1 MKSSLIIVGLFV
13 VGLLLGANLD
23 CMEVVATSDV
33 SRYILYFMMLV
44 VGIGI
49 GCDKD
54 SLSALRSQGRTV
66 LLIPLATVVGTLLG
80 ALCIYPLVAQMALSD
95 VMAVS
100 SGFAYYSLSSI
111 LLTECRGVEIGTIA
125 LVANILR
132 ELITVLLAPFMV
144 RYFGR
149 LSVISCAGAASI
161 DTLLPIIARNSGS
174 QYVIIAI
181 AHGLVM
187 EITVPFLVTLFAGL

>member
-1 MKSSLIIVGLFV
+1 MRGSLIIVALFV
-13 VGLLLGANLD
+13 VGVILGLNVEALK
-23 CMEVVATSDV
+23 VVATSDA
-33 SRYILYFMMLV
+33 SRYILYFMMLI

-49 GCDKD
+49 GCDKS
-54 SLSALRSQGRTV
+54 SLTSLRAQSKRV
-66 LLIPLATVVGTLLG
+66 FLIPLATVMGTLAG
-80 ALCIYPLVAQMALSD
+80 GLCIYPLVNSVPLKD
-95 VMAVS
+95 VMAIS

-111 LLTECRGVEIGTIA
+111 LLTECRGAEIGTIA

-132 ELITVLLAPFMV
+132 ELITILSAPIMV

-149 LSVISCAGAASI
+149 LSVISSAGAASI

-174 QYVIIAI
+174 QYVILAI

-187 EITVPFLVTLFAGL
+187 ELTVPFLVTLFGGL

>member
-13 VGLLLGANLD
+13 VGVVLGANLD
-23 CMEVVATSDV
+23 SLSFIATSDV

-49 GCDKD
+49 GCDKE
-54 SLSALRSQGRTV
+54 SLRSLRAQGRAAF
-66 LLIPLATVVGTLLG
+66 LIPMATVVGTLIG
-80 ALCIYPLVAQMALSD
+80 GLCIYPLVASMALKD

-111 LLTECRGVEIGTIA
+111 LLTESRGVEVGTIA

-132 ELITVLLAPFMV
+132 ELLTVLLAPIMV

-149 LSVISCAGAASI
+149 LSVISSAGAASV

-174 QYVIIAI
+174 QYVILAL
-181 AHGLVM
+181 AHGLVL